1 MKRFLLPAIL
11 MILSVGAVKAQTPN
25 DGLMM
30 PAKTYC
36 TGFLYTHDQWS
47 KYWEGT
53 LKRDNLNIGK
63 LTTQSVMYYGVYG
76 INKKVNLMVMAPYV
90 WTKAS
95 MGTLHPMEGVQ
106 DLTLAAKYNFLKVE
120 AGPGKFTSFVT
131 GSFATP
137 LSNYSVDFFP
147 LSIGMGTTNLAAR
160 YTMNYAMKNGFYA
173 NASAGYTW
181 RSNIKL
187 DRSSYYTNGEYYNT
201 NEVQMPNV
209 FDFIVDLGYHTGP
222 LQAEV
227 FYSQMNTLGGGD
239 IRRQDMPFVSNKM
252 NASKV
257 GGLIMYYLP
266 WPKYL
271 AVRLTGNYVVAG
283 RNVGQTTSLTGG
295 LMYTFFF
302 SKNKDLKTGS

>member
-1 MKRFLLPAIL
+1 MKRILLPAIL
-11 MILSVGAVKAQTPN
+11 LILSVGATKAQTIN

-47 KYWEGT
+47 NYWEGT
-53 LKRDNLNIGK
+53 LKRENLNIGK
-63 LTTQSVMYYGVYG
+63 LTTQSLMYYGVYG
-76 INKKVNLMVMAPYV
+76 LNKKVNLMVMVPYV

-95 MGTLHPMEGVQ
+95 MGTLRPMEGVQ

-120 AGPGKFTSFVT
+120 AGPGKLTTFVA

-137 LSNYSVDFFP
+137 LTDYSIDFFP
-147 LSIGMGTTNLAAR
+147 LSIGMGTTNLSGRFTA
-160 YTMNYAMKNGFYA
+160 NYAMNNGFYI
-173 NASAGYTW
+173 NASPAYTW
-181 RSNIKL
+181 RSNVTL
-187 DRSSYYTNGEYYNT
+187 DRPAYYTDGKYYST
-201 NEVQMPNV
+201 DEVQMHNV
-209 FDFIVDLGYHTGP
+209 FDFIVDIGYHKGA

-227 FYSQMNTLGGGD
+227 FYTQMNTLGGGD

-266 WPKYL
+266 FPKNL
-271 AVRLTGNYVVAG
+271 AVRVTGNYTVAG

-295 LMYTFFF
+295 LLYTFFF
-302 SKNKDLKTGS
+302 SKNKETAE